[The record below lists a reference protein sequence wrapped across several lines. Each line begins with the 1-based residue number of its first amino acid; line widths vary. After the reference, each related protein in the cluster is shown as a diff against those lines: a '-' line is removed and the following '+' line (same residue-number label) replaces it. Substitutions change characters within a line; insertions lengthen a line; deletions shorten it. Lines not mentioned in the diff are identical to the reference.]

1 MTVVRPFV
9 TPSRKIGN
17 RIMPESSAIPASPAP
32 QQIVLQQPS
41 YFGRFG
47 KLLLFGLVVCVVI
60 MAGMWSQYDE
70 YYNPPGG
77 PVERFHSLSETAQK
91 KVAIINVAGTLFEGE
106 GFIKRQID
114 QAREDAD
121 VVAVVL
127 RIDSP
132 GGTVTASDYLYH
144 HLKRLREDRGLPIV
158 VSMGSLCASG
168 GYYMAMAVGDAP
180 ESIFAEPTTWT
191 GSIGV
196 VIPHYDLSGLLAS
209 WEVKDDSIA
218 SHSNKL
224 MGSFTR
230 ELPPEERAKERE
242 LLQLLVNES
251 FERFKEVVR
260 SGRPAFRGDKSELSE
275 VATGQIFSADQ
286 ALAYGLVDK
295 IGFIEDAVAR
305 ATELAGVSADG
316 VRCVEYV
323 EPPGAIE
330 ALFGASAKSLVEGR
344 SRLDLGALLDL
355 TAPRAYYLCS
365 WLPSLVRNSK

>member
-1 MTVVRPFV
+1 V
-9 TPSRKIGN
+9 
-17 RIMPESSAIPASPAP
+17 
-32 QQIVLQQPS
+32 QQPS

-47 KLLLFGLVVCVVI
+47 KLLLVGLIVCLVI
-60 MAGMWSQYDE
+60 MASIWRRYDE

-77 PVERFHSLSETAQK
+77 PIERFHSLSETSPK
-91 KVAIINVAGTLFEGE
+91 KVAIISVSGTIFEGD
-106 GFIKRQID
+106 GIIKRQID
-114 QAREDAD
+114 RAREDEN

-180 ESIFAEPTTWT
+180 QTIFAEPTTWT

-209 WEVKDDSIA
+209 WEIEDDSIA
-218 SHSNKL
+218 SHPNKL
-224 MGSFTR
+224 MGSLTR
-230 ELPPEERAKERE
+230 DLPPEERAKERE
-242 LLQLLVNES
+242 LLQSLVDES

-260 SGRPAFRGDKSELSE
+260 SGRPELRGEKSELNE

-305 ATELAGVSADG
+305 AAELAGEPTGSL
-316 VRCVEYV
+316 RCVEYV

-330 ALFGASAKSLVEGR
+330 ALFGTSAKSLVEGR

-365 WLPSLVRNSK
+365 WLPSLVRNSP